1 MSIDYDMMLR
11 TDLIVYSKLFCAY
24 FSGLALL
31 RHWLAEPDC
40 ANVPQAPL
48 PTPRVTSQRK
58 SIVNHEGTRPSPTP
72 LQTRIL

>member
-1 MSIDYDMMLR
+1 MELRLQNVLLRGKLQMSIDYDMMLR

-40 ANVPQAPL
+40 ANVPQAPFTH
-48 PTPRVTSQRK
+48 TPRDEPKEIHR
-58 SIVNHEGTRPSPTP
+58 EP
-72 LQTRIL
+72 